1 MPLPT
6 PLHPRTAPLNQPH
19 EWRQWSGYLG
29 AGMYEMHHEREY
41 WAIRNSAALIDVSP
55 LFKYEITGPDAARLV
70 QRIITRDITACRIG
84 QILYSPWCDDAGH
97 VIDDG
102 TIARL
107 GESHYRVTAA
117 DPSYRW
123 FTDAARGLD
132 VTIRDVSTQLAAL
145 ALQGPNSRL
154 ILEKMTEDGGRGTG
168 EPTITN
174 LQSPISNLKYYTLT
188 QGLYRTHPLTITRT
202 GYTGDLGYELWIAPE
217 HAPALWDELLDKG
230 DGYGILPAG
239 LAALDIARIEA
250 GLVLIEVDYISA
262 PRTFIPQQK
271 STPFELGLGWA
282 VKFTGGNDF
291 IGRAPLEG
299 GNDPQWALAGL
310 EIDWVSLEHIY
321 GKVGLPPQVTG
332 RANRS
337 SIPIYTGHRQVGYA
351 SSHTFSPILKKYIA
365 LATLETRYA
374 APGTELDIEFTVEHK
389 RERGSARVVAL
400 PFYNPERKRK

>member
-6 PLHPRTAPLNQPH
+6 PLHTRTAPINQSQ
-19 EWRQWSGYLG
+19 EWRGWSGYFG

-55 LFKYEITGPDAARLV
+55 LFKYEITGTDATRLV
-70 QRIITRDITACRIG
+70 QRIITRDITACRVG
-84 QILYSPWCDDAGH
+84 QIFYSPWCDDAGH
-97 VIDDG
+97 VVDDG
-102 TIARL
+102 TISRL
-107 GESHYRVTAA
+107 GEQHYRITAA
-117 DPSYRW
+117 DPSHRW
-123 FTDAARGLD
+123 FSDCGHGLNAA
-132 VTIRDVSTQLAAL
+132 IRDVSIELAAL
-145 ALQGPNSRL
+145 ALQGPNSRAILVSL
-154 ILEKMTEDGGRGTG
+154 IENQKSKIND
-168 EPTITN
+168 
-174 LQSPISNLKYYTLT
+174 LKYYYLT
-188 QGLYRTHPLTITRT
+188 QVEWRGAPLTITRT

-217 HAPALWDELLDKG
+217 HAPALWDELLDRG

-239 LAALDIARIEA
+239 LAALDISRIEA

-291 IGRAPLEG
+291 IGRGPLEAAG
-299 GNDPQWALAGL
+299 DPQWALAGL
-310 EIDWVSLEHIY
+310 EIDWVSLEGIY

-337 SIPIYTGHRQVGYA
+337 SIPIYNGHRQVGYA

-389 RERGSARVVAL
+389 RERGNARVVEL